1 MNRTESGSGA
11 PEALPTRPADAA
23 LSGAAAYVAATHARE
38 AEAATLAHPPHVAP
52 QADAPENSGAAMLD
66 SPAGAAAAAATPAPY
81 LTLEDLA
88 RVPSHA
94 RDHEGGA
101 PEPLRQAIT
110 DALRSVYD
118 PEIPVNIY
126 DIGLIY
132 EIEIDAE
139 KRVKITMTLTSPTCP
154 AAESLPPE
162 VQAKVASVDGVEQV
176 DIDLVWEPGWTPV
189 MMSEDARLILNVM

>member
-1 MNRTESGSGA
+1 MNRTESEPGA
-11 PEALPTRPADAA
+11 HEPLPPRPMDGDW
-23 LSGAAAYVAATHARE
+23 SGAAAYVAATHARE
-38 AEAATLAHPPHVAP
+38 AEAAA
-52 QADAPENSGAAMLD
+52 E
-66 SPAGAAAAAATPAPY
+66 AAAVVPPPPPAPPAPATPY
-81 LTLEDLA
+81 LTLEQLA
-88 RVPSHA
+88 RVPAHA
-94 RDHEGGA
+94 RDPEGGA
-101 PEPLRQAIT
+101 PDPLRQAIT

-132 EIEIDAE
+132 EVEIDAE
-139 KRVKITMTLTSPTCP
+139 KRVKIAMTLTSPTCP

>member
-1 MNRTESGSGA
+1 MNEFEPEIPAAASPPA
-11 PEALPTRPADAA
+11 PLLPRAMDGDW
-23 LSGAAAYVAATHARE
+23 SGAAAYVAATHARE
-38 AEAATLAHPPHVAP
+38 AEAASAASYPPDPAAASPPAPAP
-52 QADAPENSGAAMLD
+52 Q
-66 SPAGAAAAAATPAPY
+66 Y
-81 LTLEDLA
+81 LSQEQAA

-94 RDHEGGA
+94 RDHEGSA
-101 PEPLRQAIT
+101 PEPLRQAIV

-132 EIEIDAE
+132 DVAIDAE
-139 KRVKITMTLTSPTCP
+139 QRVKIAMTLTSPTCP

-162 VQAKVASVDGVEQV
+162 VQAKVASVDGVNQV
-176 DIDLVWEPGWTPV
+176 DIDLVWEPIWTPV